1 MIPLFIF
8 AFGTSSFILTGFAV
22 VTFAWMALLEYV
34 EVMAVQVD
42 RDITPTPPRW

>member
-8 AFGTSSFILTGFAV
+8 AFGTSSFMLTGFAV

-34 EVMAVQVD
+34 EILASSG
-42 RDITPTPPRW
+42 R